1 MKRKLRGR
9 KPSILRLLTLR
20 CRMTIIEL
28 GPFLIR
34 FYTFLLQDTWF
45 YELWKRFVPMFAK
58 NEDGLESLG
67 LDKNFRATSD
77 WDGNIGKAII
87 FFSLYSLRIYVV
99 PFWTANIFFPAWSPI
114 YMQGHFWAASEIAK
128 NAILLHVSGGIVM
141 MVCAWHQFD
150 HSLRHSNKRLHRFT
164 GRLYIISGMFPT
176 CFVLL
181 NPYISS
187 SLILSCVFVCL
198 SYNYLKTKKNCLQRK
213 QALCVSDL

>member
-1 MKRKLRGR
+1 VGTKRLLRGR
-9 KPSILRLLTLR
+9 KPSTLRLLSLR
-20 CRMTIIEL
+20 YRMTSMEPS
-28 GPFLIR
+28 PFSPFITR
-34 FYTFLLQDTWF
+34 FYTFQDSWF
-45 YELWKRFVPMFAK
+45 YELWKRIVPMFVK
-58 NEDGLESLG
+58 NEDGLGSLG

-164 GRLYIISGMFPT
+164 GRLYIISGKSTYLFCLT
-176 CFVLL
+176 Q
-181 NPYISS
+181 SS
-187 SLILSCVFVCL
+187 YFLVSYLGWFVCL
-198 SYNYLKTKKNCLQRK
+198 LELQPI
-213 QALCVSDL
+213 D